1 MSNSKELLEA
11 TVKGL
16 QEKVDSLTKDLAAKK
31 NELEDINKPKM
42 SKFIYEEI
50 EDSVYNNM
58 MDALDRLSESD
69 YDIELELSGLELSV
83 YQIDFHDTNSI
94 SEYIM
99 DAINDKFN
107 VVEDEEETTTTD
119 NSQLNKCIDVDYIQK
134 MSYSEE

>member
-1 MSNSKELLEA
+1 MYLDNINVIKYNKMSDSKEMLEA

-42 SKFIYEEI
+42 SKSIYEEI
-50 EDSVYNNM
+50 EDSVFNNM
-58 MDALDRLSESD
+58 EQALDRLDEHN
-69 YDIELELSGLELSV
+69 YDIELELNGNEISV
-83 YQIDFHDTNSI
+83 YNIDFHDTNSI

-107 VVEDEEETTTTD
+107 VVEDETTTD
-119 NSQLNKCIDVDYIQK
+119 NS
-134 MSYSEE
+134 

>member
-1 MSNSKELLEA
+1 MSNSKEMLEA

-42 SKFIYEEI
+42 SKSIYEEV

-58 MDALDRLSESD
+58 VDALGRLDEHN
-69 YDIELELSGLELSV
+69 YDLELELNGNEISV
-83 YQIDFHDTNSI
+83 YSIDFHDTNSI

-99 DAINDKFN
+99 EHIDNKFN
-107 VVEDEEETTTTD
+107 VVEDEETTTTD
-119 NSQLNKCIDVDYIQK
+119 NS
-134 MSYSEE
+134 

>member
-1 MSNSKELLEA
+1 MSDSKEMLEA

-42 SKFIYEEI
+42 SKSIYEEV
-50 EDSVYNNM
+50 EDSVFNNM
-58 MDALDRLSESD
+58 MDALGRLDEHN
-69 YDIELELSGLELSV
+69 YDLELELSGNEISV
-83 YQIDFHDTNSI
+83 YSIDFHDTNSI

-99 DAINDKFN
+99 DSINDKFN
-107 VVEDEEETTTTD
+107 VVEDETTTD

>member
-16 QEKVDSLTKDLAAKK
+16 QEKVDSLTKDLADKK
-31 NELEDINKPKM
+31 DQLADINKPKI
-42 SKFIYEEI
+42 SKSVYEEV
-50 EDSVYNNM
+50 EDSVFNNM
-58 MDALDRLSESD
+58 EQALGRLDEHD
-69 YDIELELSGLELSV
+69 YDLELELNGLEISV
-83 YQIDFHDTNSI
+83 YQLNFHNTNSI

-119 NSQLNKCIDVDYIQK
+119 NS
-134 MSYSEE
+134 